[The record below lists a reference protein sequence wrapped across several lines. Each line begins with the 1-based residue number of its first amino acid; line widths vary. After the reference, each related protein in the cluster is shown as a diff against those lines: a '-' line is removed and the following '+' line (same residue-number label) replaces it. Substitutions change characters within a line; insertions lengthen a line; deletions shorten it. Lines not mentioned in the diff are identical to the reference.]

1 MSNEFHENENA
12 RYECDHN
19 DIGVSNIRL
28 YREIKASLVR
38 QKNQLIDDL
47 MGENGNI
54 ADILQETAEIVNGYE
69 RMRLMFKHYIF
80 EGKIPIEFF
89 ADEKDDDSEEGEAE
103 EVDDDDDIPE
113 VDNMWNHPVVDSAN

>member
-1 MSNEFHENENA
+1 MSKEFHENETN

-38 QKNQLIDDL
+38 QKNQLIDEL
-47 MGENGNI
+47 MEENGNI

-69 RMRLMFKHYIF
+69 RMRLVFKHYIF
-80 EGKIPIEFF
+80 EGKIPDEFF
-89 ADEKDDDSEEGEAE
+89 ADEKGNESEEEEVG

-113 VDNMWNHPVVDSAN
+113 ADHMWDHND